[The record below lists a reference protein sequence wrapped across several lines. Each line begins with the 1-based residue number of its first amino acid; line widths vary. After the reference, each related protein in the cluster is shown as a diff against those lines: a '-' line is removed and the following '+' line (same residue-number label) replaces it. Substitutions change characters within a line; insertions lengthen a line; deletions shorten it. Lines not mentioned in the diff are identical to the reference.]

1 MSATTFYT
9 FSFKTQSCNLKRKR
23 KVFYIF
29 TNFCVVTCVEGNL
42 NFESKPLF
50 ADTFLQR
57 QLPRKTSI
65 KRKKKLPRKTN
76 VGKKESLAKFKM
88 GWSHLFAFFL
98 DRINQDE
105 AEKKMVL
112 DWASLHHTYFKSKFR
127 NQNFFFRIIN
137 LKKYIF

>member
-1 MSATTFYT
+1 M
-9 FSFKTQSCNLKRKR
+9 QSNLKRKR

-57 QLPRKTSI
+57 QLPRKT
-65 KRKKKLPRKTN
+65 N
-76 VGKKESLAKFKM
+76 VGTAKFKK

-98 DRINQDE
+98 DRINRDA

-112 DWASLHHTYFKSKFR
+112 DWASLHVQIS
-127 NQNFFFRIIN
+127 NPNFEIKIVF
-137 LKKYIF
+137 